1 MYDTFDISHYI
12 PDYIYCQVLLQI
24 FFVFSFLYIY
34 VMLYI
39 KKGWYIMQI
48 DIKQKLKESGMTRY
62 ELAKRIGVTYPTI
75 DNIYKGTSTSIKFE
89 ILEAICK
96 ELNCSPID
104 ILISDD
110 QQMKRLLAYASKI
123 NELNKNKSD
132 T

>member
-1 MYDTFDISHYI
+1 
-12 PDYIYCQVLLQI
+12 
-24 FFVFSFLYIY
+24 
-34 VMLYI
+34 
-39 KKGWYIMQI
+39 MQI

-89 ILEAICK
+89 ILESICK

-110 QQMKRLLAYASKI
+110 QKMQRLLTYSSKMNNI
-123 NELNKNKSD
+123 NKSD
-132 T
+132 TE

>member
-1 MYDTFDISHYI
+1 
-12 PDYIYCQVLLQI
+12 
-24 FFVFSFLYIY
+24 
-34 VMLYI
+34 
-39 KKGWYIMQI
+39 MQI
-48 DIKQKLKESGMTRY
+48 NIKQKLEENHMTRY

-110 QQMKRLLAYASKI
+110 PQMKRLLNNASI
-123 NELNKNKSD
+123 IYNNKSD
-132 T
+132 TE

>member
-1 MYDTFDISHYI
+1 
-12 PDYIYCQVLLQI
+12 
-24 FFVFSFLYIY
+24 
-34 VMLYI
+34 MLYI
-39 KKGWYIMQI
+39 QKGWYIMQI

-89 ILEAICK
+89 ILESICK

-110 QQMKRLLAYASKI
+110 PQMQRILTYASKL
-123 NELNKNKSD
+123 NALNNKNKSD
-132 T
+132 TE